1 MQDKHIQE
9 KLSAYLNQE
18 LPKDERQA
26 IAGHLMRCEK
36 CRGEHDRIKLGAA
49 LASHLKRSDAPE
61 NLWNEIENALDKKR
75 QPRAS
80 LIPAFSFFGSRALAT
95 AAVLLIGLGLVAAVY
110 FGLSKNES
118 TEVAK
123 NESSL
128 GQGANVEMPKIT
140 STPDE
145 ALTNENTIAQIPS
158 SANSNI
164 ISPET
169 NPNVRILPEAVP
181 NQPFANQKETII
193 VKNNLPAWNVETIAG
208 TPTAG
213 NEAIGET
220 GKLGVGQF
228 LETDANSRARV
239 QVSNIGQ
246 VEIAPNSRVQLVR
259 THSTEH
265 RLSLERGLMKAKIL
279 APPRLFIVDTPSAVA
294 VDLGCEYTLEVD
306 KDGNSRLHVTS
317 GFVALER
324 GGRESIVPAGAVCYT
339 RRGKG
344 LGTPFSDDAS
354 LEFQRA
360 IQRFDFENGGAASV
374 RTIIKESSLYDSL
387 TLWHLLARV
396 PKNEREKVFDALAN
410 YVKPPSGVTREGVL
424 RLDKKMLDNW
434 WKEIENVWF
443 E

>member
-306 KDGNSRLHVTS
+306 KDGNSRLHVT
-317 GFVALER
+317 
-324 GGRESIVPAGAVCYT
+324 
-339 RRGKG
+339 
-344 LGTPFSDDAS
+344 
-354 LEFQRA
+354 
-360 IQRFDFENGGAASV
+360 
-374 RTIIKESSLYDSL
+374 
-387 TLWHLLARV
+387 
-396 PKNEREKVFDALAN
+396 
-410 YVKPPSGVTREGVL
+410 
-424 RLDKKMLDNW
+424 
-434 WKEIENVWF
+434 
-443 E
+443 